1 MGLSARWEVVFAG
14 EQGTHMSASRHVSMG
29 SVSEAASLP
38 GSVTASLSELQL
50 LSNGRY
56 HVMVTNTGGGYS
68 RWKTLALTRWRE
80 DATCDNWG
88 LFCYIRDP
96 SSGHYWSTTYQP
108 TLRPPDGYT
117 VIVEA
122 GRVSFQRR
130 DHDIQVD
137 TDIAVSPD
145 DDVELRRVSITN
157 LSAAPRIL
165 DVTSYTEIVLGDAA
179 ADIAH
184 PAFEKFF
191 VETEILRDEQ
201 AILCKRRAR
210 TPQEVTPWMFH
221 RLISYGT
228 PQGHISYETDRLRFI
243 GRGRCIAD
251 PRALDEQGALS
262 DSEGAVLDP
271 VAAMRCDVAL
281 APGETHIVDL
291 ITGVG
296 DSRDACIAQLRRY
309 RDRQLVDRVLPA
321 ASARAKALLTT
332 LQSTEADAR
341 LYAELARSVIYAN
354 PALRADERILAQ
366 NAQGQ
371 SGLWSY
377 GISGDLPI
385 VLLQTSDAAKVS
397 MAGQLAKAHAYWRLQ
412 GVAADLVILCDE
424 DNARGPSLIDDITT
438 LVKASAVSGQ
448 YLDKSGGIFIRTVAQ
463 VREADRVLLQAV
475 ARVVLGDG
483 SLAPQL
489 NRPCGLST
497 SMPLLRASPDD
508 TCGRAPT
515 ELLKHPPERDL
526 VFRNGLGGF
535 TPDGREYVIRLTR
548 ERTTPS
554 PWVNVLANPSFG
566 TLISESG
573 SANTWSENAQQFR
586 LTPWSNDP
594 VGDANTEAFYLRDEA
609 TGRFWSPT
617 LLPSAG
623 AAPYETRHGFGYSA
637 FEHIEGGIRSH
648 LTVYVAMDA
657 PIKFAVLKV
666 VNESGRARR
675 LSVTGYL
682 EWVLGDDRTKT
693 AMHVVSEIDPS
704 SGALFARNSYNTE
717 FAERCAFF
725 DSDEMAGASW
735 CADRREFLG
744 ACGTLQNP
752 AAMAQKQ
759 LSGAIGAGLDPCAAI
774 RIPFELAENQS
785 RQITFRLGAAMSAEE
800 ASRLARQWRGPVAAE
815 TALAAVKAYW
825 TRTLGAVQIE
835 TPDRSLDIVTNGW
848 LIYQV
853 LGCRLWARN
862 AFYQSSG
869 AFGFRDQLQDVMALV
884 HATPGRVREHL
895 LRSASRQFPEGD
907 VQHWWHPPSG
917 RGVRTR
923 CSDDFLWLPLA
934 TCRYVAVTGDTGVLD
949 EPVHFL
955 DGPLLKDGETTY
967 YALPKQGQQTA
978 SLYEHC
984 QRAVNHGLRFGT
996 HGVPLM
1002 GAGDW
1007 DDGMNLVGEGGK
1019 GESVWL
1025 GFFLY
1030 LVLGQF
1036 GDLAKRRGDSLFAS
1050 QCATEAA
1057 RLQSAIERSSWDG
1070 DWYRRGWF
1078 DDGSPLGTAGN
1089 VECRITSLPQSWSV
1103 LSGAGDSDRSRRAM
1117 HAVDAHLVD
1126 RDAALI
1132 QLLDPPFDHSNPSP
1146 GYIQGYVR
1154 GVRENGGQYTHA
1166 AVWAT
1171 MAFAALGDWERAWE
1185 LVGMINPINH
1195 GESADGIAVYK
1206 SEPYVI
1212 ASDVYSRRPHA
1223 GRGGWTWYTGSAGW
1237 MYRLILESLLGLN
1250 VDSNLLRIVPC
1261 IPREWESFKIHYRYH
1276 DTAYYITVLQTLAGE
1291 GSGLTLDGVA
1301 ASGPTITMVNDHRVH
1316 SVEVRT
1322 PPGAP
1327 ASVAAEPSS

>member
-1 MGLSARWEVVFAG
+1 VSTAGAAGTATLSDSPA
-14 EQGTHMSASRHVSMG
+14 SAS
-29 SVSEAASLP
+29 L
-38 GSVTASLSELQL
+38 TALQL
-50 LSNGRY
+50 LSNGHY
-56 HVMVTNTGGGYS
+56 YVMVTNTGAGYS

-88 LFCYIRDP
+88 FFCYVRDL
-96 SSGHYWSTTYQP
+96 SSGYYWSTTFQP
-108 TLRPPDGYT
+108 TLRPPDRCE

-122 GRVSFQRR
+122 ARVSFRRR

-157 LSAAPRIL
+157 LSAVPRTL
-165 DVTSYTEIVLGDAA
+165 DITSYTEIVLGDPA

-184 PAFEKFF
+184 PAFEKLF
-191 VETEILRDEQ
+191 VETEILRDDQ

-210 TPQEVTPWMFH
+210 IPQELTPWMFH
-221 RLISYGT
+221 LLISHGT
-228 PQGHISYETDRLRFI
+228 SQGDISFETDRMRFI
-243 GRGRCIAD
+243 GRGRSVAD
-251 PRALDEQGALS
+251 PQALRDNGALS
-262 DSEGAVLDP
+262 DSDGAVLDP
-271 VAAMRCDVAL
+271 VAAIRCGVAL
-281 APGETHIVDL
+281 APGQTCIVDL
-291 ITGVG
+291 VTGVG
-296 DSRDACIAQLRRY
+296 DSREACIALLRQY
-309 RDRQLVDRVLPA
+309 RDQQAIDRILPA
-321 ASARAKALLTT
+321 ASARARAILTT
-332 LQSTEADAR
+332 LHATEAEAQ
-341 LYAELARSVIYAN
+341 LYADLASSVIYAN
-354 PALRADERILAQ
+354 PSMRADKCILEQ
-366 NAQGQ
+366 NVQGQ
-371 SGLWSY
+371 PALWGY

-385 VLLQTSDAAKVS
+385 VLLQISRGANIKLAR
-397 MAGQLAKAHAYWRLQ
+397 QLVNAHAYWRLQ
-412 GVAADLVILCDE
+412 GVAADLVILCDD
-424 DNARGPSLIDDITT
+424 DNGRRPSLVNDITA
-438 LVKASAVSGQ
+438 LIKASSVSGEQ
-448 YLDKSGGIFIRTVAQ
+448 LDKSGGIFIRTVAQ
-463 VREADRVLLQAV
+463 VPDADRVLLQAV
-475 ARVVLGDG
+475 ARAVLGDG
-483 SLAPQL
+483 SLAQQL
-489 NRPCGLST
+489 HRAFGQST
-497 SMPLLRASPDD
+497 SMPLLRATLPGD
-508 TCGRAPT
+508 TRGSART
-515 ELLKHPPERDL
+515 ELPKDPPERDL
-526 VFRNGLGGF
+526 VFHNGLGGF

-548 ERTTPS
+548 EHMTPS

-594 VGDANTEAFYLRDEA
+594 VGDANTEAFYLRDEV

-617 LLPSAG
+617 LLPCAG
-623 AAPYETRHGFGYSA
+623 AAPCVTRHGFGYSH

-657 PIKFAVLKV
+657 PIKFAVLRV

-675 LSVTGYL
+675 LSATGYL

-693 AMHVVSEIDPS
+693 AMHVVSEIDSS

-717 FAERCAFF
+717 FAGRTAFF
-725 DSDEMAGASW
+725 DIDEMVGSSW

-752 AAMAQKQ
+752 AAMAQTQ
-759 LSGAIGAGLDPCAAI
+759 LSGTVGAALDPCAAI
-774 RIPFELAENQS
+774 RFPFELAENQS
-785 RQITFRLGAAMSAEE
+785 RQITFRLGAATSAEE
-800 ASRLARQWRGPVAAE
+800 ARRLVRQWRGTASAAA
-815 TALAAVKAYW
+815 ALEAVKTYW

-835 TPDRSLDIVTNGW
+835 TPDRSLDVLANGW
-848 LIYQV
+848 LVYQV

-862 AFYQSSG
+862 AFYQASG

-949 EPVHFL
+949 EPVLFL
-955 DGPLLKDGETTY
+955 DGPLLKEGEATY
-967 YALPKQGQQTA
+967 YALPKQSQQAA

-984 QRAVNHGLRFGT
+984 RRAVDHGLRFGT

-1007 DDGMNLVGEGGK
+1007 NDGMNLVGEGGK

-1030 LVLGQF
+1030 SVLRQF
-1036 GDLAKRRGDSLFAS
+1036 GDLAKRRGDALLAS
-1050 QCATEAA
+1050 RCTTEAA
-1057 RLQSAIERSSWDG
+1057 RLQSAIERSGWDG

-1089 VECRITSLPQSWSV
+1089 VECRITSIPQSWSV

-1171 MAFAALGDWERAWE
+1171 MAFAALGDTERAWE
-1185 LVGMINPINH
+1185 LVGMINPIKH
-1195 GESADGIAVYK
+1195 GASAKGIAVYK
-1206 SEPYVI
+1206 SEPYVV
-1212 ASDVYSRRPHA
+1212 ASDVYSLAPHA

-1237 MYRLILESLLGLN
+1237 MYRLILELLLG
-1250 VDSNLLRIVPC
+1250 VTVEADLLRITPC
-1261 IPREWESFKIHYRYH
+1261 IPRDWKSFKIHYRYH
-1276 DTAYYITVLQTLAGE
+1276 DTAYDITVLQTLAGE

-1301 ASGPTITMVNDHRVH
+1301 ASGPAITMVNDHRVH
-1316 SVEVRT
+1316 SVEVRI

-1327 ASVAAEPSS
+1327 ASPLAEQVA